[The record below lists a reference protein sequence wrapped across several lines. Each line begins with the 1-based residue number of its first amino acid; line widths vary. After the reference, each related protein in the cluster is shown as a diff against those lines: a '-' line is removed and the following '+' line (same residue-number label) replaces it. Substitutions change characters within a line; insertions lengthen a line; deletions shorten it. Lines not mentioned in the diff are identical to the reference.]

1 MARSVQKYNT
11 LEILIRFK
19 LAISFSEYLNMNQSF
34 IFKILKRYNL
44 TIYLSGMLVM
54 AAMDE
59 IDLLGA
65 SCQTLLC
72 FFSTKVSSPQ
82 LYF

>member
-19 LAISFSEYLNMNQSF
+19 LAIYFSEYLDITYNHF
-34 IFKILKRYNL
+34 FKILNRYNL

-54 AAMDE
+54 AAIDE
-59 IDLLGA
+59 IDLSCT
-65 SCQTLLC
+65 SCQTL
-72 FFSTKVSSPQ
+72 F
-82 LYF
+82 